1 MSGLQVRLRLLGGRD
16 FEETFEFEVHAEN
29 PVRTAFEILDSILA
43 EANVRHAQK
52 SVKAAT
58 EKLMKERGLEVPKP
72 VKRRK
77 RGNAKVQA

>member
-1 MSGLQVRLRLLGGRD
+1 MSGLHVRLRLFGGRA

-29 PVRTAFEILDSILA
+29 PVRAAFEILDSILA

-58 EKLMKERGLEVPKP
+58 EKLMKERGLGVPKP
-72 VKRRK
+72 MKK
-77 RGNAKVQA
+77 AKGEKK